1 LNPALRFPH
10 PDLLKADAAGEEDMA
25 AVRLEPIFAAVP
37 EQAPRYADPVD
48 RIAALARLLDS
59 SIPVPGT
66 GRTVGLD
73 AVLGLLPGIGDALS
87 ATLSAYIVWEA
98 RRLGVPKR
106 QIARMVG
113 NVALDTAV
121 GAVPLVGD
129 LFDMVFKANRRNV
142 RIVIDHLEKTGRLPP
157 RPPEGSARSSRR

>member
-1 LNPALRFPH
+1 
-10 PDLLKADAAGEEDMA
+10 MV
-25 AVRLEPIFAAVP
+25 AVRFEPIFATVL
-37 EQAPRYADPVD
+37 EQAPHYADSVN
-48 RIAALARLLDS
+48 RITALARLLDS

-73 AVLGLLPGIGDALS
+73 AVLGLVPGIGDALS
-87 ATLSAYIVWEA
+87 ATLSAYIIWEA

-106 QIARMVG
+106 KIARMVG
-113 NVALDTAV
+113 NTAVDTAI

-142 RIVIDHLEKTGRLPP
+142 RIVLDHLEKTGRLPRDP
-157 RPPEGSARSSRR
+157 IEARAARR

>member
-1 LNPALRFPH
+1 
-10 PDLLKADAAGEEDMA
+10 
-25 AVRLEPIFAAVP
+25 V
-37 EQAPRYADPVD
+37 
-48 RIAALARLLDS
+48 
-59 SIPVPGT
+59 
-66 GRTVGLD
+66 
-73 AVLGLLPGIGDALS
+73 PGIGDALS